1 MISIREVARL
11 AGVGQ
16 QILAN
21 ALNVPI
27 TAMETAGEGGLW
39 GMALLAAYM
48 VRKEEGETME
58 AYLKNRVFA
67 DAKSVSVDPDP
78 QGVAGFR
85 KYL

>member
-11 AGVGQ
+11 A
-16 QILAN
+16 
-21 ALNVPI
+21 
-27 TAMETAGEGGLW
+27 
-39 GMALLAAYM
+39 AYM
-48 VRKEEGETME
+48 VRKEAGETME

-67 DAKSVSVDPDP
+67 NAKSVSVDPDP